1 MAPAGKHAITVYT
14 IAPNDIE
21 GDWARDKDALT
32 DKLLGEAEKIIPGL
46 RASATVRLTLTPRE
60 FREITHMPNHH
71 SFGGYCPMLNRSGAP
86 HRTPFKGLWFIGSQS
101 ESGPGVWTQLM
112 SSRNVCK
119 ALSRE
124 V

>member
-1 MAPAGKHAITVYT
+1 MLA
-14 IAPNDIE
+14 
-21 GDWARDKDALT
+21 
-32 DKLLGEAEKIIPGL
+32 EAEKIIPGL
-46 RASATVRLTLTPRE
+46 RTHARVSLTLTPRE
-60 FREITHMPNHH
+60 FREMTHMPEHH
-71 SFGGYCPMLNRSGAP
+71 SFGGYCPMLGRSGAP

-119 ALSRE
+119 SLSKE